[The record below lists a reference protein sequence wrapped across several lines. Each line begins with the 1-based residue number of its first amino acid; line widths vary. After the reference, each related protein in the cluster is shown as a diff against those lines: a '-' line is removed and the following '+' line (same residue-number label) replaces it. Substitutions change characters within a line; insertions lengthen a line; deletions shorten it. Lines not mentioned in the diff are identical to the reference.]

1 MNLKVIAY
9 VLSQLQ
15 FAVTLSLG
23 VPFVMALYWGEAC
36 AMDFAGTML
45 ISLGVGVALSNYG
58 ELEHDSL
65 TIREGIAVTGI
76 AWFIIPLLASL
87 PFLAGHYLNPIDSI
101 FEGVSGLTCTGASV
115 IKDLDAVPRSIILW
129 RSITHWVGGLGI
141 IVIYIAMFPQ
151 AGSGAA
157 KMFNAEGAGPTE
169 MRVVPRMKSTANA
182 LLLMYVFFS
191 VILTTLLLLCGT
203 SLFDAVNLAMSAIAT
218 GGFATTNGS
227 AADFHSLPVELV
239 QIIFMLIGRGN
250 NG

>member
-45 ISLGVGVALSNYG
+45 ISFGVGVALSNYG

-87 PFLAGHYLNPIDSI
+87 PFLAGHYLNLIDSI

-115 IKDLDAVPRSIILW
+115 IQNLDAVPRSIILW

-151 AGSGAA
+151 TGSGAA

-191 VILTTLLLLCGT
+191 VILTTLLLLL
-203 SLFDAVNLAMSAIAT
+203 SLI
-218 GGFATTNGS
+218 
-227 AADFHSLPVELV
+227 H
-239 QIIFMLIGRGN
+239 I
-250 NG
+250 